1 MKYRSRLALPLLPLV
16 ASPWV
21 HAQDDWPNRPVRLVI
36 PFPAGGSTDAQGR
49 LLGQKLSEVWKQPVV
64 IDNKPGAGTVVSTQF
79 VAQSAPDGY
88 TLGIVVSSHAI
99 NPTLRPNLPYDTM
112 KDLQPIGLVAVTHRM
127 EALSLLDGAGAGAAD
142 SMEAAFASC
151 LQRYGHGLRIASL
164 FWGLWL
170 LPFGWLVLRS
180 GRIPRVLGLLLVLGG
195 VGYVVQVFGGLVPGV
210 AESSWMGYV
219 RMPAA
224 LGEIG
229 SCLWLLVFGAR
240 AGAANSS
247 AS

>member
-1 MKYRSRLALPLLPLV
+1 MSAAAGNGLRRDGRVAGALYLAVVATGMFCLAYVPSRLGTGIADAAAHAGLFRAGIAAFLAMQAAFLLLPFALYRVLGDIDRRAATLMV
-16 ASPWV
+16 AL
-21 HAQDDWPNRPVRLVI
+21 A
-36 PFPAGGSTDAQGR
+36 A
-49 LLGQKLSEVWKQPVV
+49 
-64 IDNKPGAGTVVSTQF
+64 VS
-79 VAQSAPDGY
+79 V
-88 TLGIVVSSHAI
+88 
-99 NPTLRPNLPYDTM
+99 
-112 KDLQPIGLVAVTHRM
+112 PIGLVAVTHRM
-127 EALSLLDGAGAGAAD
+127 EALSLFDGAGAGAAD